1 MKKAQKSTPK
11 TPTKTAGKKPAAKR
25 QPEPATMP
33 RKRYR
38 IEFADGSAPREIEA
52 AYPHVAEETG
62 RRMSAK
68 FFRAVEIE

>member
-11 TPTKTAGKKPAAKR
+11 TPTKTAGKKPATKSK
-25 QPEPATMP
+25 PATMP
-33 RKRYR
+33 LARYR
-38 IEFADGSAPREIEA
+38 LEFSDGSAPREVEA

-68 FFRAVEIE
+68 FFRAVPIS